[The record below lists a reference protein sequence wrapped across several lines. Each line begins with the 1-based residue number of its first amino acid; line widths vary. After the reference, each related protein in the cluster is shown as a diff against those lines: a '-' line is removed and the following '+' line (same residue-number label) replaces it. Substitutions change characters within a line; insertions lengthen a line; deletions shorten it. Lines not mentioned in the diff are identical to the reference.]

1 MFETE
6 RMDGTM
12 DDSEIINLFF
22 ERSEQAIIEL
32 SKKYGKVCKKVS
44 QNILN
49 NVSDAEECVNDAY
62 LGTWNSIPPQRPNP
76 LLTYVCRIVR
86 NLSIKKYHMNTAVK
100 RNSYY
105 DIALEELE
113 DCIPSSNTDEE
124 FDAKELAKVIDNF
137 LDTLNRDSRVMFV
150 RRYWFSDSLSEI
162 AKMFGI
168 NEHNVSVRLFRIR
181 KKMKKYLER
190 EDVYL

>member
-1 MFETE
+1 
-6 RMDGTM
+6 
-12 DDSEIINLFF
+12 
-22 ERSEQAIIEL
+22 
-32 SKKYGKVCKKVS
+32 
-44 QNILN
+44 
-49 NVSDAEECVNDAY
+49 
-62 LGTWNSIPPQRPNP
+62 
-76 LLTYVCRIVR
+76 
-86 NLSIKKYHMNTAVK
+86 MNTAVK
-100 RNSYY
+100 RNSFY

>member
-1 MFETE
+1 
-6 RMDGTM
+6 M

-86 NLSIKKYHMNTAVK
+86 NLSIKRYHMNTAVK
-100 RNSYY
+100 RNSFY

-181 KKMKKYLER
+181 KKMKKYLKR